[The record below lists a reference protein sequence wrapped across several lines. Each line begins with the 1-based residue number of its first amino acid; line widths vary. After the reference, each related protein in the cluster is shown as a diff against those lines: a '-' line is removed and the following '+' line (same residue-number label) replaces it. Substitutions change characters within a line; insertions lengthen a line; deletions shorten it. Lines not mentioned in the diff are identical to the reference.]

1 MPNTS
6 KKLWRILDANFNRSK
21 EGLRVCE
28 DVCRYIWNAKDF
40 TRQFKMLRHELS
52 AVLSRGKFLALIEAR
67 DIRRDVGQATIATE
81 AQRKNVDE
89 IFWANAQRVKESLR
103 VLEELMK
110 LYNTKS
116 SAQCKQL
123 RYRMYAL
130 EQKALKRL

>member
-1 MPNTS
+1 MPIQD
-6 KKLWRILDANFNRSK
+6 KKILRILDANFNRAK

-28 DVCRYIWNAKDF
+28 DVCRYIWNAKGF

-52 AVLSRGKFLALIEAR
+52 AVLSRGKFLELIEAR
-67 DIRRDVGQATIATE
+67 DIHRDVGQATIRTE
-81 AQRKNVDE
+81 AQRRNVDE

-103 VLEELMK
+103 VLEELLK
-110 LYNTKS
+110 LFNPKS
-116 SAQCKQL
+116 SAQCKNL